1 MYLCWQQTHS
11 ISQFTG
17 IGMNNVS
24 EGYLRVFIRVV
35 CDNESKR
42 PLNQSGLHGNALI
55 WHTDMLYFLRA
66 AAAQADL

>member
-1 MYLCWQQTHS
+1 
-11 ISQFTG
+11 
-17 IGMNNVS
+17 MNNVS
-24 EGYLRVFIRVV
+24 EGYLRVFIRVA